1 MQSTLRV
8 VKLIVDTE
16 NYPYWPL
23 TLKFQGV
30 LTLKKTMKNFFFIHP
45 DSVRSHLVAKKEAE
59 PTTMDSLVE
68 YSKRDRG
75 YVTNIVRDNEHI
87 RFF

>member
-1 MQSTLRV
+1 
-8 VKLIVDTE
+8 
-16 NYPYWPL
+16 
-23 TLKFQGV
+23 
-30 LTLKKTMKNFFFIHP
+30 MKNCFFIHP
-45 DSVRSHLVAKKEAE
+45 DSVRSHLVAKKEAA

-87 RFF
+87 RFFRTFVLAALCSCFKFDFIDFGSVQVLVYFIVT